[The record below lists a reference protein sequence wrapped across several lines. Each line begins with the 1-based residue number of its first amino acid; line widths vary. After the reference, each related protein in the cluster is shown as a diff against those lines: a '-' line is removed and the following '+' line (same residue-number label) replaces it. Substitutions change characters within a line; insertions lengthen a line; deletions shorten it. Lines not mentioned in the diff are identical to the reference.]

1 MLRESLRRPSIR
13 PESQSK
19 IQPPPPIL
27 CSVDASRF
35 DSGAAEFFAT
45 GKKIIFIIMEC
56 VHLESS
62 SVAVESMFSTMGI
75 LLNARRSSLAPH
87 TSEMVL
93 FIHDNYSLYFP

>member
-1 MLRESLRRPSIR
+1 V
-13 PESQSK
+13 SK
-19 IQPPPPIL
+19 TCEVSKYL
-27 CSVDASRF
+27 
-35 DSGAAEFFAT
+35 AAEVDEESMEEAPEYWWR
-45 GKKIIFIIMEC
+45 KKSAAFPTLAPIALPC
-56 VHLESS
+56 LTQSAS